1 MLRLALLLA
10 ALAFGASAFAQ
21 QAGSLQI
28 TGTWARAT
36 PKGAQVGGGYFKIT
50 NNGSAPDRLLG
61 GSSPV
66 AGKFELHEMSMG
78 GGVAKMRELTSGLEI
93 KPGETVELKPGGYHI
108 MFMDLKSGLKEGQTV
123 KGTLTFEK
131 AGKVEVEYN
140 VGPIGGAAPKGGGG
154 HKHH

>member
-93 KPGETVELKPGGYHI
+93 KPGETVELKPGGSHV
-108 MFMDLKSGLKEGQTV
+108 MFVGLKRPLERGKPFTA
-123 KGTLTFEK
+123 TLQFEK
-131 AGKVEVEYN
+131 AGKVDVEFK
-140 VGPIGGAAPKGGGG
+140 VEPIGAPGPSG
-154 HKHH
+154 HGH